1 VTPRQ
6 RLTRELVVET
16 AEALVDLRGWNQLTM
31 TALATKL
38 GVRGPSLYSHVEN
51 VETLLA
57 DVQVR
62 ALSALSARLQRAAMG
77 KVADSCMRFLSD
89 ELRAYATE
97 HPGLYDLAMSEAID
111 GDRMQMAGEP
121 AAAALTA
128 AIESFGIADPPLETL
143 LTCFATLHGVIV
155 LDRTRLFRGVAEIGD
170 LYDQATDL
178 VILWLKTQGDHRA
191 PTRRARR
198 RRPS

>member
-1 VTPRQ
+1 MTNRQ
-6 RLTRELVVET
+6 RVTRDLIVET
-16 AEALVDLRGWNQLTM
+16 AEDLVDLGGWTQLTM

-62 ALSALSARLQRAAMG
+62 ALGALAARLQRAAMG
-77 KVADSCMRFLSD
+77 KVAASCMRVLSD

-97 HPGLYDLAMSEAID
+97 HPGLYELAMSEAID
-111 GDRMQMAGEP
+111 GDRMQAAGEP
-121 AAAALTA
+121 AAAALSA

-143 LTCFATLHGVIV
+143 FTCFATLHGVIA

-170 LYDQATDL
+170 LYAQATDL
-178 VILWLKTQGDHRA
+178 VILWLETQGEHA
-191 PTRRARR
+191 TPTTRERR